1 MINSHVVM
9 DVLEDRYHY
18 AQMLD
23 YPFKI
28 EDYEWILG
36 RDIICVLRNEL
47 EPYLRYT
54 ADTNDMYIFDIP
66 VTPDRKNKLRVSL
79 IKEIKR

>member
-1 MINSHVVM
+1 MVNSQLVM
-9 DVLEDRYHY
+9 DALVDRYDY

-23 YPFKI
+23 YHFKI

-36 RDIICVLRNEL
+36 VDIICALRAEL
-47 EPYLRYT
+47 EAYLIYAT
-54 ADTNDMYIFDIP
+54 DINDMHIFGIP

-79 IKEIKR
+79 VKEIKR